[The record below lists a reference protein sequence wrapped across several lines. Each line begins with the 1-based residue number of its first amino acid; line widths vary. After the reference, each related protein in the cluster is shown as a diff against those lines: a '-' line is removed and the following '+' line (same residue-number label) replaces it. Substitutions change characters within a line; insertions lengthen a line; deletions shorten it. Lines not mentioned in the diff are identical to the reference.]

1 MLNDWEQS
9 VLKANRIDAEDVESV
24 SSEMLVT
31 FKDGSK
37 RRICEIWSRCMGYYR
52 PSTEYNVGKYSE
64 FESRKPFTEIKAVA
78 NLDGGPD
85 DAA

>member
-37 RRICEIWSRCMGYYR
+37 RRICEIWSRCMGYLR
-52 PSTEYNVGKYSE
+52 PSTDYNVGKYSE
-64 FESRKPFTEIKAVA
+64 FTSRKYFKEP
-78 NLDGGPD
+78 DGGPD